1 MSATL
6 LRRLPRL
13 GILHPGP
20 RFYSGKKSVAR
31 RPPEDALKRRETLLN
46 NHPELYPRL
55 TLYREHD
62 GRVLRHIE
70 FHTEYGPALA
80 KNDKRKDEVVT
91 IRGRIRSY
99 RDLSAK
105 LIFYDVVQDGRK
117 LQGISSHALIGGTKE
132 EFYERT
138 TALRIGDI
146 VSITGFPGRSNTGE
160 LSLYATEHPKLLAPC
175 LHPIPDSL
183 QNPEKIKH
191 HRHLDLLVHPEAAQT
206 LKLRS
211 RILKMIR
218 STLINQDF
226 IEVQTPI
233 LSSSA
238 GGAIAKPFLTTTS
251 SSSRTLAL
259 RIAPELWLKRLIV
272 GGLDRVF
279 ELGPQFRNEGIDN
292 THNPEFTT
300 ENLFCD
306 VGRMVAQLKEP
317 LGMCYALNPLDAD
330 IAEALNH
337 SFKRLE
343 FIPTLE
349 AELGES
355 LPSLEGKNAAEE
367 LKALCERH
375 KVPVDSNTPA
385 KMLDKLAQ
393 HFLEPM
399 CHLPT
404 FIMYHPACMSPLAKS
419 GMRRGRLVS
428 ERVELFVQE
437 QELVNAYEEENS
449 PREQRRKFK
458 LQMESEGREPQTS
471 TEDTPVEEGGLEEGT
486 DESYCSTL
494 EWGMPPTAGWGLGVD
509 RMVMLFSGQ
518 DRIAD
523 VLAFGGL
530 RGAVNQ
536 GIEKPVKKEE
546 TQIAAEQSNGEDEGG
561 KKKKKKKKEKKQ
573 KEMWER
579 GAEVDVRE
587 LDEIFGE
594 LAESL
599 GGKPVEL
606 KGEEVREEKGEVKR
620 PEDSQETPAKQGM
633 EEIAEVVEEVVMKDD
648 EVVVKESEESQ
659 EALAEEELKEVA
671 QVVDEMA
678 TREEDRAVQE
688 SEGIQET
695 SAEKGTEEIPKV
707 GDEVVV
713 KEGEVVV
720 KESKGNQDA
729 LAEKETEEI
738 AKALDETTDKPK
750 AIEEEG
756 VPAQTAKKAL
766 TSPPASSVEKS
777 KAKED
782 TSPSFV
788 QDVALSLP
796 RETIGAIE
804 AGVDAVA
811 GALGEVAETLKELAE
826 GFRDS

>member
-1 MSATL
+1 
-6 LRRLPRL
+6 
-13 GILHPGP
+13 
-20 RFYSGKKSVAR
+20 
-31 RPPEDALKRRETLLN
+31 
-46 NHPELYPRL
+46 
-55 TLYREHD
+55 
-62 GRVLRHIE
+62 
-70 FHTEYGPALA
+70 
-80 KNDKRKDEVVT
+80 
-91 IRGRIRSY
+91 GRIRSY
-99 RDLSAK
+99 RDLSTK

-117 LQGISSHALIGGTKE
+117 LQGVSSHALIGGTNE

-146 VSITGFPGRSNTGE
+146 ISVTGFPGRSNTGE

-218 STLINQDF
+218 SALTKQDF

-238 GGAIAKPFLTTTS
+238 GGAIAKPFLTTAS

-300 ENLFCD
+300 CEAYISYGRLADVIKLTESLFRD
-306 VGRMVAQLKEP
+306 VGRMATQLKEP

-330 IAEALNH
+330 IAEALNY
-337 SFKRLE
+337 SFKQLE

-349 AELGES
+349 AELGEP
-355 LPSLEGKNAAEE
+355 LPDLEGKNAAKE

-399 CHLPT
+399 CYLPT
-404 FIMYHPACMSPLAKS
+404 FITHHPACMSPLAKS
-419 GMRRGRLVS
+419 HMRRGRLVS
-428 ERVELFVQE
+428 ERVELFIQE

-458 LQMESEGREPQTS
+458 LQMESEGKELQTS
-471 TEDTPVEEGGLEEGT
+471 STEGTSAEEGELEEGI

-536 GIEKPVKKEE
+536 G
-546 TQIAAEQSNGEDEGG
+546 
-561 KKKKKKKKEKKQ
+561 
-573 KEMWER
+573 
-579 GAEVDVRE
+579 
-587 LDEIFGE
+587 
-594 LAESL
+594 
-599 GGKPVEL
+599 
-606 KGEEVREEKGEVKR
+606 
-620 PEDSQETPAKQGM
+620 
-633 EEIAEVVEEVVMKDD
+633 
-648 EVVVKESEESQ
+648 
-659 EALAEEELKEVA
+659 
-671 QVVDEMA
+671 
-678 TREEDRAVQE
+678 
-688 SEGIQET
+688 
-695 SAEKGTEEIPKV
+695 
-707 GDEVVV
+707 
-713 KEGEVVV
+713 
-720 KESKGNQDA
+720 
-729 LAEKETEEI
+729 
-738 AKALDETTDKPK
+738 
-750 AIEEEG
+750 
-756 VPAQTAKKAL
+756 
-766 TSPPASSVEKS
+766 
-777 KAKED
+777 
-782 TSPSFV
+782 
-788 QDVALSLP
+788 
-796 RETIGAIE
+796 
-804 AGVDAVA
+804 
-811 GALGEVAETLKELAE
+811 
-826 GFRDS
+826 